1 MNSVII
7 ETCQSCWHY
16 IIFKEANSNIK
27 MNEINLKAY
36 AKINLGLDICGRR
49 SDGYHELYT
58 LMQSV
63 DIADCITIRRLDSK
77 RYEQSKDIKE
87 SIHIV
92 SDSLDIPSDAGN
104 IAYKAAAMII
114 NEAQSFY
121 SGFNADDINIEIEI
135 KKNIPVQAGMGGGS
149 ADAAAVLAGM
159 NKLLGLDIDE
169 IKLKDYALRLGA
181 DVPYCLTGGTA
192 LCSGIGEVIEKIPN
206 FPECSFVIVKPGKG
220 MSTKEIFE
228 EFDKTTSKDILRPD
242 INKLRNAVISG
253 DLYAAS
259 KQALNVLEAAVIKRL
274 PEIAAIKRALYKA
287 GALSASMTGSGSA
300 VFGIFKDIQTA
311 LICAESLK
319 DKRSFNINT
328 EIIPTKSIGKGWE
341 VYRHG

>member
-1 MNSVII
+1 M
-7 ETCQSCWHY
+7 
-16 IIFKEANSNIK
+16 
-27 MNEINLKAY
+27 
-36 AKINLGLDICGRR
+36 
-49 SDGYHELYT
+49 
-58 LMQSV
+58 
-63 DIADCITIRRLDSK
+63 
-77 RYEQSKDIKE
+77 
-87 SIHIV
+87 
-92 SDSLDIPSDAGN
+92 
-104 IAYKAAAMII
+104 
-114 NEAQSFY
+114 
-121 SGFNADDINIEIEI
+121 
-135 KKNIPVQAGMGGGS
+135 
-149 ADAAAVLAGM
+149 
-159 NKLLGLDIDE
+159 
-169 IKLKDYALRLGA
+169 
-181 DVPYCLTGGTA
+181 
-192 LCSGIGEVIEKIPN
+192 CSGIGEVIEKIPN

-228 EFDKTTSKDILRPD
+228 EFDKITSKDILRPD